1 MNRNILTIKEWI
13 ISLSP
18 EMREFDG
25 DFNLI
30 ETGALDSLQF
40 LELIN
45 LIEELSGQMVD
56 MAQITVAD
64 FLTLNTIENKFFKK

>member
-18 EMREFDG
+18 EIREFDG

-30 ETGALDSLQF
+30 ENGVLDSLQF

-45 LIEELSGQMVD
+45 MIEELSGQVLD
-56 MAQITVAD
+56 TAQITVAD
-64 FLTLNTIENKFFKK
+64 FLTLNTIENKFFTK